1 MGHSVWTDLVKKYHD
16 KLGGPLKNSMKAA
29 AKSPEWKAHKTLTKT
44 KKRGG
49 TPNPVVGGGDEVE
62 VKAAE
67 PVAEPVAEPAV
78 EPVAEPAVEPVAA
91 PNSVAGVETVGGRK
105 RRKSSRKS
113 RKGGRKS
120 RKHR

>member
-29 AKSPEWKAHKTLTKT
+29 AKSPEWKAHKTLNKT

-49 TPNPVVGGGDEVE
+49 TTPVVRGGDEPVKTDVAEVE
-62 VKAAE
+62 VKDAEPAAE
-67 PVAEPVAEPAV
+67 PAPEPA
-78 EPVAEPAVEPVAA
+78 AVQD
-91 PNSVAGVETVGGRK
+91 SVAGVEVGGRK

>member
-29 AKSPEWKAHKTLTKT
+29 AKSPEWKAHKKLTKT

-49 TPNPVVGGGDEVE
+49 TCPPPVVGGGDEVE
-62 VKAAE
+62 VKDEE
-67 PVAEPVAEPAV
+67 PVAEPMAEPMAEPVV
-78 EPVAEPAVEPVAA
+78 EPATAQ
-91 PNSVAGVETVGGRK
+91 NSVAGVETVGGRK

>member
-1 MGHSVWTDLVKKYHD
+1 MGHSYWTELVKKYHD

-29 AKSPEWKAHKTLTKT
+29 AKSPEWKAHKTLNKT

-49 TPNPVVGGGDEVE
+49 TTPVVRGGDEPVKTDVAEVE
-62 VKAAE
+62 VKDAEPAAE
-67 PVAEPVAEPAV
+67 PAPEPA
-78 EPVAEPAVEPVAA
+78 AVQD
-91 PNSVAGVETVGGRK
+91 SVAGVEVGGRK

>member
-1 MGHSVWTDLVKKYHD
+1 MGHSYWTELVKKYHD

-49 TPNPVVGGGDEVE
+49 TTPVVRGGDEPVKTDVAEVE
-62 VKAAE
+62 VKDAE
-67 PVAEPVAEPAV
+67 PVAEPVAEPA
-78 EPVAEPAVEPVAA
+78 AEPAAA
-91 PNSVAGVETVGGRK
+91 QDSVAGVEVGGRK

>member
-29 AKSPEWKAHKTLTKT
+29 AKSPEWKAHKKLTKT

-49 TPNPVVGGGDEVE
+49 TCPPPVVGGGDEVE
-62 VKAAE
+62 VKDEE
-67 PVAEPVAEPAV
+67 PVAEPVAEPM
-78 EPVAEPAVEPVAA
+78 AEPTA
-91 PNSVAGVETVGGRK
+91 VAGVETVGGRK

>member
-1 MGHSVWTDLVKKYHD
+1 MGHSYWTELVKKYHD

-29 AKSPEWKAHKTLTKT
+29 AKSPEWKAHKTLNKT

-49 TPNPVVGGGDEVE
+49 TTPVVRGGDEPVKTDVVE
-62 VKAAE
+62 VEDAEPAAEPAAE
-67 PVAEPVAEPAV
+67 PVAAQD
-78 EPVAEPAVEPVAA
+78 
-91 PNSVAGVETVGGRK
+91 SVAGVEVGGRK